1 MSNVL
6 DYNVI
11 RHIQISNKKIRNE
24 LIYGKVQAHDDGFI
38 YDKRGKRLCRFD
50 IDTHSVMQ
58 FTPANTDQQPEWIV
72 PGNFLSDCAKL
83 ADEFSAAKEAV
94 NRRHAR
100 YLQCLASCFELRKP
114 GTDSLRLFI
123 PKTNSII
130 AGRKFWNPRTKF
142 YCLQIS
148 KGYVYSGAQ
157 YSTSTDEEDPQFDI
171 AIDSPEHKLANFERT
186 VIFSD
191 ALCSDSQL
199 EDLRFVL
206 NCTHGV
212 WPENLRE
219 TALGA
224 MMQFVAERRIKSLGV
239 SFESVDEIVTVN
251 IDNRYKFAFQANASL
266 SEIRATGQGTNW
278 KKISGPVATEQ
289 IREIAL

>member
-1 MSNVL
+1 MSSVL
-6 DYNVI
+6 DYSVT
-11 RHIQISNKKIRNE
+11 RHLLISNKKIRNE
-24 LIYGKVQAHDDGFI
+24 LIYGKVQAHDDGFV

-50 IDTHSVMQ
+50 IDAHSVMQ
-58 FTPANTDQQPEWIV
+58 FTPANTDQPEWIV

-83 ADEFSAAKEAV
+83 ADEFSAAKEAA

-114 GTDSLRLFI
+114 GADALRLFI

-130 AGRKFWNPRTKF
+130 AGLKFWNPRTKF
-142 YCLQIS
+142 FRLQIS
-148 KGYVYSGAQ
+148 KGGVCSGAQ
-157 YSTSTDEEDPQFDI
+157 YSTSADEEDPQFDI

-199 EDLRFVL
+199 EDLRVVL
-206 NCTHGV
+206 NCTHDV

-251 IDNRYKFAFQANASL
+251 IDNRYKFVFQADANTN
-266 SEIRATGQGTNW
+266 EILAGKGTNW
-278 KKISGPVATEQ
+278 KKIGGPLMAEQ